1 MKISE
6 LIEALSRYDR
16 DDDVTFYYLKN
27 NTLTN
32 CQFEDLGFY
41 GEMGVEFTIQDTYDG
56 IETKMLQPIKC
67 NPIEYSIIMKEFTS
81 TVTLTFEINNLSAF
95 DKEEYIERLKE
106 QYIEL
111 YDLEIKEH
119 EITNIE
125 EYTLEATE

>member
-1 MKISE
+1 MGYE
-6 LIEALSRYDR
+6 
-16 DDDVTFYYLKN
+16 T
-27 NTLTN
+27 T
-32 CQFEDLGFY
+32 
-41 GEMGVEFTIQDTYDG
+41 GEVE
-56 IETKMLQPIKC
+56 ELQPLNC

-111 YDLEIKEH
+111 YDLEIKDH